1 MADPVEDPKPE
12 QALDQRVSSLET
24 GQESI
29 TQKIDKLLGLVS
41 GDGHDDEGTD
51 DPGQPGVGT
60 NIAHEIRQQLDAK
73 AKEDA
78 AKAKEDGLHQTVGE
92 LKTKVSELAEKP
104 PAPMPR
110 RVEKLMGWS

>member
-24 GQESI
+24 GQETI

-51 DPGQPGVGT
+51 DPGQPGGGT
-60 NIAHEIRQQLDAK
+60 NIAHEIRQQLD
-73 AKEDA
+73 ERDA
-78 AKAKEDGLHQTVGE
+78 AAKKKADEDGLRGTVGE
-92 LKTKVSELAEKP
+92 LQTKLAELAEKP